1 VQELWLIRH
10 GETDWN
16 TEDRIVA
23 ATDLPLNATG
33 IEQARHVG
41 ARLAELGTRFDTV
54 YASDLARA
62 RVTAE
67 LAFPAA
73 TLRQDPRLREL
84 DYGVFE
90 GHRWDELDGS
100 LAAAASHWRA
110 DPYTRRAPGGESY
123 DDVIARFEAFRS
135 ELPPSGRCAVV
146 SHGGTIR
153 CVVYAAMGRPPRG
166 SWGLEIAN
174 TAISR
179 LRYRERTVR
188 IVTLNDHAHLLDAPS

>member
-1 VQELWLIRH
+1 MLELWLIRH

-16 TEDRIVA
+16 AEDRILA
-23 ATDLPLNATG
+23 GSDMPLNPAG
-33 IEQARHVG
+33 LEQSRRLG
-41 ARLAELGTRFDTV
+41 ARIAELGTRFETV

-73 TLRQDPRLREL
+73 SVRQDPRLREL

-90 GHRWDELDGS
+90 GHRWHDLDES
-100 LAAAASHWRA
+100 LAAAARHWRA
-110 DPYTRRAPGGESY
+110 DPYARRAPDGESY

-135 ELPPSGRCAVV
+135 ELPASGRFAVV

-153 CVVYAAMGRPPRG
+153 CASYAAMGRPARG
-166 SWGLEIAN
+166 TWGLEIAN
-174 TAISR
+174 TGIVR
-179 LRYRERTVR
+179 LHYCEHTVTL
-188 IVTLNDHAHLLDAPS
+188 VTLNDHAHLLGARC

>member
-1 VQELWLIRH
+1 MLELWLIRH

-16 TEDRIVA
+16 AEDRILA
-23 ATDLPLNATG
+23 ATDMPLNAAG
-33 IEQARHVG
+33 LEQARRLG
-41 ARLAELGTRFDTV
+41 ARMAAYGTRFEAV
-54 YASDLARA
+54 YASDLTRA

-67 LAFPAA
+67 IAFPAA
-73 TLRQDPRLREL
+73 SVRQDPRLREL

-90 GHRWDELDGS
+90 GHRWDDLDGS
-100 LAAAASHWRA
+100 LATAARHWRV
-110 DPYTRRAPGGESY
+110 DPYARPAPDGESY

-135 ELPPSGRCAVV
+135 ELPASGRFAVV

-153 CVVYAAMGRPPRG
+153 CALYAAMDRPPRG

-174 TAISR
+174 TGISR

-188 IVTLNDHAHLLDAPS
+188 LVTLNDHAHLLDTAP